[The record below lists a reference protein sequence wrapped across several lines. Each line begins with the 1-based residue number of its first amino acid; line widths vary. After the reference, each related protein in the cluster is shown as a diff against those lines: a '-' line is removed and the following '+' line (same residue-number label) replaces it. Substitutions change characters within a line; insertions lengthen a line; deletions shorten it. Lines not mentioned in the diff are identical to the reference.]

1 MGKVS
6 FDGASGKVSFDQ
18 YGDAT
23 TKVLTVWKVDGGK
36 WAAEKTGEGES

>member
-18 YGDAT
+18 YGDST

-36 WAAEKTGEGES
+36 WVPEKTGSG